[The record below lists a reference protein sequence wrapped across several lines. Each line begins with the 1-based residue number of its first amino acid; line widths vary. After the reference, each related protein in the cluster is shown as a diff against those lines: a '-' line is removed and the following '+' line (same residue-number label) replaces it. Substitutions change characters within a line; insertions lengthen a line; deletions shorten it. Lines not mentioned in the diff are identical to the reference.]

1 MASVSRLTI
10 ADLLSRR
17 PRTLKELA
25 DKTGVSMQ
33 AVLKH
38 LDKLDSLG
46 MIEKKSVSGSE
57 ISARK
62 LYSIKGIHVEDFSA
76 GDLTIVNLSRELPAP
91 SLSKNPVRDLES
103 LAVENI
109 VLRRQI
115 RERARRLQRSIGR
128 LVENEE
134 RLKSI
139 VDGIDL
145 DDGERLI
152 LQTAFT
158 EETLDEAEKVLRTT
172 HDIAE
177 PRRSIDRAISKA
189 SRNVKRR

>member
-1 MASVSRLTI
+1 
-10 ADLLSRR
+10 
-17 PRTLKELA
+17 
-25 DKTGVSMQ
+25 MQ

-46 MIEKKSVSGSE
+46 VIEKRSVSGGE
-57 ISARK
+57 IPARK
-62 LYSIKGIHVEDFSA
+62 LYAIKGIHVEDFSV
-76 GDLTIVNLSRELPAP
+76 GDLTIVNLSKENPTPTQSR
-91 SLSKNPVRDLES
+91 NPVKDLES
-103 LAVENI
+103 LAVEDI

-128 LVENEE
+128 LVENEK
-134 RLKSI
+134 RLLSI
-139 VDGIDL
+139 VDGLNL

-177 PRRSIDRAISKA
+177 PRRSIDRTISKA